1 MKSLC
6 FSIQNLQFSATLAE
20 WGVIGLGV
28 SLNFGNIFNF
38 MLMYL
43 PALEIKKHK
52 LYLEDKCIAI
62 TLNIAIFL
70 NFLLVL

>member
-6 FSIQNLQFSATLAE
+6 FSIQNLQFSATWAE

-43 PALEIKKHK
+43 PALEINKYK

-62 TLNIAIFL
+62 ALNIAIFL

>member
-6 FSIQNLQFSATLAE
+6 FSIQNLQFSATWAE

-43 PALEIKKHK
+43 PALEIKKYK
-52 LYLEDKCIAI
+52 LLEDKCIAI

>member
-6 FSIQNLQFSATLAE
+6 FSIQNLQFSATWAE

-52 LYLEDKCIAI
+52 LYLEDKMHCYYPKYSYIP
-62 TLNIAIFL
+62 
-70 NFLLVL
+70 